1 MTAIDLL
8 LVALVLAAMASLGVM
23 DARRAIVDTRL
34 VAALV
39 AAGLLWRLF
48 ASAETGS
55 LWGAGL
61 GAALGLGV
69 VAVPI
74 AMAHLRRRRWPLFP
88 GDAML
93 LGGLGFVLGPLG
105 LGWSL
110 LAGASLSLLYRA
122 WLQRRRGRFF
132 LKGYCPLGPGMA
144 AGAMAVFVFLNAGGA
159 LATEGTV
166 VPLPQ
171 PKPGAVEDAP
181 SVGDTAVPWAAP
193 PRPDPSAAGQAGM
206 LVATELAPVR
216 TPLPSSLA
224 ASEVAVDEPAPLPF
238 AAVTERIAAAAGV
251 PVEVEEKP
259 ARIAGGAV
267 RLPEPPDMRLSF
279 EGRLPGLLNL
289 VAARSGYDWTYRGAP
304 LRADVA
310 IVFYRYRDVEQ
321 RGPVVA
327 VEAPIDASA
336 RAGDGG
342 ALAANQVDPL
352 HQGDPLWI
360 VDPARH
366 ETLLDVLEDWGA
378 DADWSVVWNIGR
390 RYAVRAGASFEGGF
404 LDAVDRLL
412 AAPATRRSLVALAHE
427 PNRHLVIEPAGA
439 LR

>member
-1 MTAIDLL
+1 MIDLIL
-8 LVALVLAAMASLGVM
+8 MTLVLISMAALGLTDARRMIVDPRLVLA
-23 DARRAIVDTRL
+23 L
-34 VAALV
+34 VG
-39 AAGLLWRLF
+39 AGLLWRLF
-48 ASAETGS
+48 GSAETGS
-55 LWGAGL
+55 LRSAGL
-61 GAALGLGV
+61 GAALGVGV

-74 AMAHLRRRRWPLFP
+74 AWAHLSRRRWPLFP
-88 GDAML
+88 GDAMM
-93 LGGLGFVLGPLG
+93 LGGLGFVLGPLS
-105 LGWSL
+105 LGWAL
-110 LAGASLSLLYRA
+110 LAGSLCSLLHRA
-122 WLQRRRGRFF
+122 WLQRRRGRSF

-159 LATEGTV
+159 VAGEGTV

-171 PKPGAVEDAP
+171 SKPGAVQDAP
-181 SVGDTAVPWAAP
+181 SVVDTAVPWAAP
-193 PRPDPSAAGQAGM
+193 PRPDASAAGQASM
-206 LVATELAPVR
+206 LAATELAPVR

-238 AAVTERIAAAAGV
+238 AAVIERVAALAGV
-251 PVEVEEKP
+251 PVEVEERP
-259 ARIAGGAV
+259 ARVAGGAV
-267 RLPEPPDMRLSF
+267 RLPEPPYMRLSF

-289 VAARSGYDWTYRGAP
+289 VAARSGYDWTYRGVL
-304 LRADVA
+304 LRAGGA

-321 RGPVVA
+321 RAAEVA

-342 ALAANQVDPL
+342 ARAANQGVPL
-352 HQGDPLWI
+352 RQGVSLWI

-378 DADWSVVWNIGR
+378 RAGWSVVWNIGG

-412 AAPATRRSLVALAHE
+412 AAPATRRSLVAFAHE
-427 PNRHLVIEPAGA
+427 PNRHLVIDPAGA

>member
-1 MTAIDLL
+1 MTAIDLVL
-8 LVALVLAAMASLGVM
+8 AALVLISMAALGVT
-23 DARRAIVDTRL
+23 DAHRMIVDPRL
-34 VAALV
+34 VLALV
-39 AAGLLWRLF
+39 GAGLLWRLF
-48 ASAETGS
+48 GSAETGS
-55 LWGAGL
+55 LRSAGL
-61 GAALGLGV
+61 GAALGVGV

-74 AMAHLRRRRWPLFP
+74 AWAQLRRRRWPLFP

-105 LGWSL
+105 LGWAL
-110 LAGASLSLLYRA
+110 LAGSLCSLLHRV
-122 WLQRRRGRFF
+122 WLQRRRGRSF

-144 AGAMAVFVFLNAGGA
+144 AGAMAVFVFVNAGGA
-159 LATEGTV
+159 LAASDSEI
-166 VPLPQ
+166 PLPQ
-171 PKPGAVEDAP
+171 PKPEAFHDILSG
-181 SVGDTAVPWAAP
+181 GDTPVPWPAAP
-193 PRPDPSAAGQAGM
+193 RPVAAAGQAGM
-206 LVATELAPVR
+206 LAATELAPVR

-251 PVEVEEKP
+251 PVEVEERP
-259 ARIAGGAV
+259 ARVAGGAV
-267 RLPEPPDMRLSF
+267 RLPEPPAIRLSF
-279 EGRLPGLLNL
+279 DGRLPGLLNL
-289 VAARSGYDWTYRGAP
+289 VAARSGYNWTYYQGAP
-304 LRADVA
+304 LRADGA
-310 IVFYRYRDVEQ
+310 IVFYRYWDVEQ
-321 RGPVVA
+321 RAPEVA
-327 VEAPIDASA
+327 AETPIEASA

-342 ALAANQVDPL
+342 ALAAIQGVPL
-352 HQGDPLWI
+352 RQGVSLWI

-378 DADWSVVWNIGR
+378 RAGWSVVWNIGR

-439 LR
+439 IR